1 MPKKT
6 DNVTIILAT
15 LIKTTIEYCAITME
29 PTNIISIAARAKLG
43 SVFFDKCPVYRSTKA
58 TRQRKDQI

>member
-6 DNVTIILAT
+6 DGVTIILAT

-43 SVFFDKCPVYRSTKA
+43 RKAVIKLAVQKENFDGTNN
-58 TRQRKDQI
+58 